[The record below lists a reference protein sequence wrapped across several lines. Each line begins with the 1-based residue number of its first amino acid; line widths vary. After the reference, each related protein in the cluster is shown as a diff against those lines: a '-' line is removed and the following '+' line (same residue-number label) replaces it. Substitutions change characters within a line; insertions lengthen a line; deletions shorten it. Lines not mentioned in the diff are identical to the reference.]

1 MGELLAEIEQALERG
16 ERPADGELVRALRSA
31 ACPASL
37 VERLAGC
44 RWVLRAGR
52 VLPLLLRHPACP
64 RPFALEAMLS
74 LGWRDLLAV
83 AREPRAAP
91 PVRRQAELKL
101 KERVAQLTSGERTA
115 LARQATRSVLVQLLD
130 SADPLC
136 VRAMLDNPQFTET
149 EALRLLTANRHA
161 DCLVEVVR
169 HREWGQRPAVV
180 RSAVRSRRMP
190 LGVVLGMLA
199 TLTVTELEQ
208 IADAPEVAA
217 EVRDA
222 AARLAERRR
231 PEADG

>member
-1 MGELLAEIEQALERG
+1 MKELFAGIEQALERG
-16 ERPADGELVRALRSA
+16 ERPVDAELVRALRA
-31 ACPASL
+31 PACPGSL

-44 RWVLRAGR
+44 RWMLRAGR

-64 RPFALEAMLS
+64 RPFALEAMLA

-101 KERVAQLTSGERTA
+101 IERVTQLTSGERTA
-115 LARQATRSVLVQLLD
+115 VARQATRAVLVHLLD

-149 EALRLLTANRHA
+149 EALRLLVANRHA

-169 HREWGQRPAVV
+169 HRDWGQRPAIV
-180 RSAVRSRRMP
+180 RSAVRNRRMP

-199 TLTVTELEQ
+199 TLTVTELGQ
-208 IADAPEVAA
+208 LADAA
-217 EVRDA
+217 EVAEEEREA
-222 AARLAERRR
+222 AARLADRRR
-231 PEADG
+231 PGAEG